1 MSKNRAKTTVYQDDL
16 EFLNKFS
23 SRKLFDMQSA
33 FKNEGRGLAK
43 KSRLDSEDKKPDV
56 GLYRPN
62 YDVVMK
68 NPDAKVLQIFK
79 KT

>member
-1 MSKNRAKTTVYQDDL
+1 MAKNRQLRTVYQDDL
-16 EFLNKFS
+16 EFLNKVS
-23 SRKLFDMQSA
+23 SRKISDMQSA

-43 KSRLDSEDKKPDV
+43 QSRLDAEDRKPDV

-62 YDVVMK
+62 YDLVMK
-68 NPDAKVLQIFK
+68 NPSAKVLQVLN